1 MKRHAGIQKRWEAR
15 VAAAILLAWCG
26 TSAPAETPP
35 PSPDTPPT
43 SLSEAAQKGDAGAV
57 RSLLDR
63 GANPL
68 EPDAQGQT
76 PLALAFR
83 SGSAETV
90 ALLLSTGSTA
100 YLDPSLDFRAPAGPS
115 TLDKSDWQKARSILD
130 ALFRSHPDDEPIVF
144 AYALSCLS
152 AQDYAHA
159 EFALGRL
166 VAVLN
171 PANLRARRELAQL
184 YILTGRP
191 AQARRELDAILSL
204 LPDSPMRQSVRSDL
218 DALAARDKRWT
229 FGLRLKTG
237 FVHDDNAN
245 AGPSSDIIEVRPI
258 QLGPLTLDT
267 LRLAPESRPASASGA
282 YYSMEFQTARTL
294 GDQGIWDAVGEFGI
308 RGHYF
313 PDHSDYDSRHV
324 EGGIGLRRNLRH
336 SASQAMLSLGCVGY
350 GSDPL
355 LRYAAIRPS
364 HTIATGAQDQWWWT
378 TEGLLELREYETL
391 TARDGQFAEVS
402 QTLRRFFGPS
412 RHHLGATLAWQT
424 DQTDDGIYR
433 YNAPALELGGVFVL
447 PARLSAYGKIRW
459 LRRDYSLRDPLAPC
473 SRVDNQWTWQAG
485 VRWRIGA
492 RWELDGGYQRLDT
505 DSTFDLYDVER
516 NLFTVG
522 VTCLLY

>member
-1 MKRHAGIQKRWEAR
+1 MKRLAKNGKCWATKDAAGDLQTS
-15 VAAAILLAWCG
+15 VG
-26 TSAPAETPP
+26 TTVPAETASPP
-35 PSPDTPPT
+35 AA
-43 SLSEAAQKGDAGAV
+43 LAEAARLGDADAI

-83 SGSAETV
+83 SGSAEAV
-90 ALLLSTGSTA
+90 ALLLSSGSTA
-100 YLDPSLDFRAPAGPS
+100 YLDPSLDLRAPASPS
-115 TLDKSDWQKARSILD
+115 TLDESDWLKARAILD
-130 ALFRSHPDDEPIVF
+130 ALFRSRPDDEPIVF
-144 AYALSCLS
+144 AYALSCIS
-152 AQDYAHA
+152 ARDYAHA

-166 VAVLN
+166 VAVIN

-191 AQARRELDAILSL
+191 ALARRELDAILSL

-237 FVHDDNAN
+237 FVYDDNAN

-267 LRLAPESRPASASGA
+267 LRLAPESKPASASGA

-308 RGHYF
+308 RGHYY
-313 PDHSDYDSRHV
+313 PDHSDYDSRNV

-336 SASQAMLSLGCVGY
+336 SASQAMLSLGYVGY
-350 GSDPL
+350 GHDSL

-364 HTIATGAQDQWWWT
+364 HTIATGAHDQWWWT

-402 QTLRRFFGPS
+402 QSLRHFFGPS

-424 DQTDDGIYR
+424 DQTDSGFYR
-433 YNAPALELGGVFVL
+433 YNAPALELGGLFVL
-447 PARLSAYGKIRW
+447 PARLSAYGKVRW
-459 LRRDYSLRDPLAPC
+459 LRRDYSLREPLAPC

-485 VRWRIGA
+485 VRWRVGA
-492 RWELDGGYQRLDT
+492 KWELDCGYQRLDT

-522 VTCLLY
+522 ITCLLY